1 MEEKKLVPKRRF
13 KGYYKDWL
21 ELSLKDFRD
30 ESDIYSYTGGPFGS
44 DLKTEDY
51 TKTGVRIIQL
61 QNIGDG
67 FFSNSYKIYTSE
79 EKAESLSSNLIF
91 PDDIIIAKM
100 AEPLARAA
108 IIPQYEEKY
117 LMASDGIRLKVDK
130 KRFNNY
136 FILTLI
142 NHDKFRNKA
151 LENSTG
157 TTRKRIG
164 LVTLGNLRSY
174 VPEYDEQ
181 QKIGEFF
188 KVLDQR
194 IANQERKITKVKAL
208 KSAYLN
214 EMLPQKGENV
224 PKRRFKGYT
233 EKWNYC
239 LLKEVIN
246 SEFKGKAKAEMQ
258 GGNSPYLDTN
268 YLNGGEIS
276 YVNLPNDVEKDD
288 VLILWDGSQA
298 GMVYHGFEGAL
309 GSTLKAYKPKYSGE
323 FLYQFLKKNQK
334 VIFEQYRTPNIPHV
348 INTFVDEFWICMPS
362 IEEQQKIGQF
372 FKNLDDQIAI
382 EEKKLEKLKQMKEA
396 YLEEMFV

>member
-1 MEEKKLVPKRRF
+1 MMEEKKMVPNRRF
-13 KGYYKDWL
+13 REFKNKPHWKQS
-21 ELSLKDFRD
+21 SLKEVVDVYDGTYQTPRYTDSGIMFLSVENIHSLRSNKYISHEDFKRD
-30 ESDIYSYTGGPFGS
+30 FKVYPEEGDVLMT
-44 DLKTEDY
+44 
-51 TKTGVRIIQL
+51 R
-61 QNIGDG
+61 IGDIG
-67 FFSNSYKIYTSE
+67 TANVVETNE
-79 EKAESLSSNLIF
+79 EKAYYVTLALLKKKGMDPYFLKENIHSPSVKRELRHRTLHIAF
-91 PDDIIIAKM
+91 P
-100 AEPLARAA
+100 
-108 IIPQYEEKY
+108 
-117 LMASDGIRLKVDK
+117 K
-130 KRFNNY
+130 KINMDE
-136 FILTLI
+136 IGKILI
-142 NHDKFRNKA
+142 NYPC
-151 LENSTG
+151 
-157 TTRKRIG
+157 
-164 LVTLGNLRSY
+164 NL
-174 VPEYDEQ
+174 EQ

-224 PKRRFKGYT
+224 PKRRFNGYT

-372 FKNLDDQIAI
+372 FKNLDDQITT
-382 EEKKLEKLKQMKEA
+382 EEKKLEKLKKMKEA